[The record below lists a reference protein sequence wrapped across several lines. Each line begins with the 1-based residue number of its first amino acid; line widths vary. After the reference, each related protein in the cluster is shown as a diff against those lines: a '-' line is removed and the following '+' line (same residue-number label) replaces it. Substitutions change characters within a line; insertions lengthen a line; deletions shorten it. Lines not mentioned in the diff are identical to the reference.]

1 MTDEVKLSNDDGV
14 LTVTM
19 ARPEKRNALTNDM
32 YRILADALA
41 SAETDPAVRV
51 LLLCGEGDMYT
62 SGNDIGDF
70 AAVAS
75 GKVQGERHVFRFLR
89 GLAEFTKPIVAAVQ
103 GRAVGI
109 GTTMLLHCDI
119 VVLAEGAKLSTPFV
133 SLALVPEAA
142 SSILLPT
149 RIGHLRAFEMF
160 ALGEPIDA
168 ASALAW
174 GLANRVVP
182 LATLRGEALTVARKL
197 AEQPVGSLIA
207 TKRLMRDS
215 AMIKA
220 RIESE
225 STCFAER
232 LNSAEAKEAFAAFA
246 ERRPANFRSVAG

>member
-1 MTDEVKLSNDDGV
+1 MTDKVKLCNDDGV

-19 ARPEKRNALTNDM
+19 ARPEKKNALTNDM
-32 YRILADALA
+32 YRILADALTSA
-41 SAETDPAVRV
+41 STDPAVRV

-75 GKVQGERHVFRFLR
+75 GKVQGERQVFRFLR

-109 GTTMLLHCDI
+109 GTTMLLHCDF
-119 VVLAEGAKLSTPFV
+119 VVLAEDAKLSTPFV
-133 SLALVPEAA
+133 SLALVPEAS

-160 ALGEPIDA
+160 ALGEPVDA

-174 GLANRVVP
+174 GLGNRVVT
-182 LATLRGEALTVARKL
+182 LATLRGEALAVARKL
-197 AEQPVGSLIA
+197 AEQPAGSLIA
-207 TKRLMRDS
+207 TKRLMRDP
-215 AMIKA
+215 AAIKA
-220 RIESE
+220 RIELE
-225 STCFAER
+225 SACFAER